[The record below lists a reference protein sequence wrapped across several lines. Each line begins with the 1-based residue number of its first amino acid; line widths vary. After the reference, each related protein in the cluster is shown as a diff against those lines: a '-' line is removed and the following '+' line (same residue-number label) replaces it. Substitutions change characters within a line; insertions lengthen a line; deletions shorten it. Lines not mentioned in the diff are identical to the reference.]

1 MNQTFEIPTI
11 TTDRLRLRA
20 FRAGDLDA
28 YAAMQAN
35 PDVMR
40 FLVDGRTHTRVEV
53 WRTMATYLGGWP
65 LRGYGMWACV
75 TRDGGLFAGSV
86 GIFQPL
92 DWPEPELAY
101 ALDQP
106 FWGKGLAT
114 EAARGTRLAV
124 RELCARANREL
135 HSTGESRFEASR
147 RAAGRRL
154 RAHRRATRFQDGT
167 LGASEKCLGEMA
179 SPRGFEP
186 PTSGLGNRCS
196 IQLSYGDVA
205 RI

>member
-1 MNQTFEIPTI
+1 MSQTFAIPTI

-20 FRAGDLDA
+20 FRASDLDA

-35 PDVMR
+35 PQVMR

-65 LRGYGMWACV
+65 LRGYGMWACE
-75 TRDGGLFAGSV
+75 TKDGSLFAGSV

-114 EAARGTRLAV
+114 EAARAARDWLFASFALERIASFIRPENLASKRV
-124 RELCARANREL
+124 VDR
-135 HSTGESRFEASR
+135 
-147 RAAGRRL
+147 
-154 RAHRRATRFQDGT
+154 
-167 LGASEKCLGEMA
+167 LGAVCEGTVELRGSKMEHWVNRRSVPME
-179 SPRGFEP
+179 PRA
-186 PTSGLGNRCS
+186 GL
-196 IQLSYGDVA
+196 V
-205 RI
+205 